1 MKIELDIPDY
11 SPEKGITLNW
21 KPDFMISTKVSPKGT
36 IGITANSDG
45 LVSLAIHLLTLA
57 QSNVPVGSHLHY
69 DAGNELE
76 LNSRELIISKAGD
89 V

>member
-11 SPEKGITLNW
+11 SPRKGITLNW
-21 KPDFMISTKVSPKGT
+21 KPDFMIATEISPKGT

-57 QSNVPVGSHLHY
+57 QSNVPIGSHLHY
-69 DAGNELE
+69 DPGNELE
-76 LNSRELIISKAGD
+76 VNSRELIISKGED